1 MLIGKTI
8 LSFTLFKPGY
18 KTKII
23 SETRKREIKMSK
35 SIINVDFRK

>member
-23 SETRKREIKMSK
+23 TVIKMRKRKMSK
-35 SIINVDFRK
+35 SRIKFDFRK